1 MEKYPGF
8 LFDIQAGGM
17 VTGNRVAPLSQ
28 KSDYLLRK
36 VQAIENTTGTVF
48 GEAYKAVVKE
58 GKMISDS
65 EPPSIAFNVF
75 KSFRPDL
82 RFRFAHSIQDLHFR
96 QGKDPNQMKSYFD
109 ICEEFG
115 VNKFGFMD
123 RFQDPA
129 YKQLTRDVFDQTE
142 ARGIRNFPS
151 LVAEHEGRQYMIQ
164 QGYDAIETVEQSF
177 LRVMKEAG
185 IHPAR

>member
-17 VTGNRVAPLSQ
+17 VTGNRVGPLSQ

-48 GEAYKAVVKE
+48 GEPYKSAVRE
-58 GKMISDS
+58 GKMISNS

-96 QGKDPNQMKSYFD
+96 LGKDPNQMKSYFD
-109 ICEEFG
+109 ICEEYG

-123 RFQDPA
+123 RFQDPS
-129 YKQLTRDVFDQTE
+129 Y
-142 ARGIRNFPS
+142 
-151 LVAEHEGRQYMIQ
+151 
-164 QGYDAIETVEQSF
+164 
-177 LRVMKEAG
+177 
-185 IHPAR
+185 